1 MIKLLRLLGTGI
13 VTAGGA
19 IAGGLVLV
27 LMLAISFEVASRKLL
42 GQSHAW
48 VVDLGE
54 VSLLFITFFAAA
66 WVLRENAHI
75 RIDTLVRL
83 LPVRVQ
89 RAMGLV
95 NNLLATGV
103 MLLVALTGA
112 EESLA
117 DLLTERMLMGGT
129 VFPRVWLSIA
139 IPVGSVALAA
149 QFGVNAWRSFSQM
162 RTNGASPGAQ
172 PPVVDK

>member
-1 MIKLLRLLGTGI
+1 MIRLLRRLGTGV

-19 IAGGLVLV
+19 IAGALVV
-27 LMLAISFEVASRKLL
+27 IVMLAISFEVASRKLL

-66 WVLRENAHI
+66 WVLRENAHV

-89 RAMGLV
+89 HAMGLAT
-95 NNLLATGV
+95 NLVAAGV
-103 MLLVALTGA
+103 MLVVALTGA
-112 EESLA
+112 EESLT

-139 IPVGSVALAA
+139 IPIGSVALAT
-149 QFGVNAWRSFSQM
+149 QFGVKALQSLRQM
-162 RTNGASPGAQ
+162 RTDGASRGAQ
-172 PPVVDK
+172 PVDQ

>member
-1 MIKLLRLLGTGI
+1 MP
-13 VTAGGA
+13 AA
-19 IAGGLVLV
+19 LVLV

-54 VSLLFITFFAAA
+54 VSLLFITFFGAA

-83 LPVRVQ
+83 LPVRAQ
-89 RAMGLV
+89 RAMGLAT
-95 NNLLATGV
+95 NLLATGV
-103 MLLVALTGA
+103 MLVVALTGA

-129 VFPRVWLSIA
+129 VFPT
-139 IPVGSVALAA
+139 GLAQYRDPGRQCCTGGA
-149 QFGVNAWRSFSQM
+149 VRRQCLAVVQSDANQRRAARGPASGCGQVTW
-162 RTNGASPGAQ
+162 NGT
-172 PPVVDK
+172 

>member
-1 MIKLLRLLGTGI
+1 MIKLLRRLGTGV

-19 IAGGLVLV
+19 IAGALVV
-27 LMLAISFEVASRKLL
+27 IVMLAISFEVASRKLL

-66 WVLRENAHI
+66 WVLRENAHV

-89 RAMGLV
+89 HAMGLAT
-95 NNLLATGV
+95 NLVATGV
-103 MLLVALTGA
+103 MLVVALTGA
-112 EESLA
+112 EESLT

-129 VFPRVWLSIA
+129 VFPRAWLSIA
-139 IPVGSVALAA
+139 IPIGSIALAA
-149 QFGVNAWRSFSQM
+149 QFGVKAWQSFRQM
-162 RTNGASPGAQ
+162 RIEGASPGAQ
-172 PPVVDK
+172 PADQ

>member
-1 MIKLLRLLGTGI
+1 MIKLLRLLGTGV

-27 LMLAISFEVASRKLL
+27 LMLTISFEVASRKLL
-42 GQSHAW
+42 AQSHPW
-48 VVDLGE
+48 IVDLGE

-66 WVLRENAHI
+66 WVLRENAHV

-83 LPVRVQ
+83 LPVRV
-89 RAMGLV
+89 RHVMGLV
-95 NNLLATGV
+95 TNLLGFGV
-103 MLLVALTGA
+103 MLVVALTGA

-117 DLLTERMLMGGT
+117 DLMTERMLMGGT

-139 IPVGSVALAA
+139 IPVGSIALAA
-149 QFGVNAWRSFSQM
+149 GFGVKAWQSFRQIRIDS
-162 RTNGASPGAQ
+162 ASPEA
-172 PPVVDK
+172 PTPIPDK